1 MSSYAHRG
9 ARLFRTALWMALAAC
24 GGPSAPAARGPLE
37 VQALSFPAGWVAER
51 IGGDRIHVTVF
62 PPAGEDPPFWQPA
75 ASDVARLAD
84 ADLILA
90 VGAGYEAWT
99 ATAALPDDRL
109 VQLAK
114 GADLIHLA
122 ATRHSHGA
130 QGAHEHVGADPHLW
144 LDPELLGASAM
155 AFAERLAVA
164 DPSGK
169 DAYFDAAKRLLVEI
183 KEVDDGLREALGSL
197 VGAEVAANHP
207 TWSYW
212 ARRYGFAV
220 RVFDVPP
227 DRAPDAEVA
236 AAVHAW
242 QAAHPSGRFFWESAP
257 TPAALAALPPLQSV
271 ILNPLEQPPAGGRYD
286 WLAGARADLD
296 VLRHELPPV
305 NKSR

>member
-1 MSSYAHRG
+1 MSSHAHPG
-9 ARLFRTALWMALAAC
+9 ARLILAALGLAAC
-24 GGPSAPAARGPLE
+24 GTATAPAARGPLE

-51 IGGDRIHVTVF
+51 IGGDRVHVTVF

-75 ASDVARLAD
+75 AADVARLAD

-99 ATAALPDDRL
+99 ATAALPDDRV
-109 VQLAK
+109 VQLAT
-114 GADLIHLA
+114 GADLIQLG

-144 LDPELLGASAM
+144 LDPALLGASVVAVT
-155 AFAERLAVA
+155 ERFVIA
-164 DPSGK
+164 DPAGEA
-169 DAYFDAAKRLLVEI
+169 AY
-183 KEVDDGLREALGSL
+183 REASRTLLLELKEMDEAWRGALESL

-212 ARRYGFAV
+212 ARRYGFTV
-220 RVFDVPP
+220 RVFDV
-227 DRAPDAEVA
+227 APDQAPSADVA
-236 AAVHAW
+236 TAVQAW

-257 TPAALAALPPLQSV
+257 TSAALAALPPLRSV

-286 WLAGARADLD
+286 WLAAARADLD
-296 VLRHELPPV
+296 VLRKELPPV
-305 NKSR
+305 NKAR